1 MDENKGPVIYIG
13 PSYKD
18 TEIHANQI
26 FADGIPEKY
35 KDDPVY
41 KHLFVTAGELDVAQK
56 EIKSTG
62 SLRNIMYKRAMALHG
77 GK

>member
-26 FADGIPEKY
+26 FADGIPEK
-35 KDDPVY
+35 Y